1 MTVTLSPPHC
11 YFSLS
16 DLCARRSC
24 CVTANQ
30 LMTKF
35 GCISCATLP
44 WAAAVLSMGVNVP
57 RIFVNVPNARFLQRQ
72 QVLLDVRESSRSMV
86 LGCSPP
92 LSSPNPAEA
101 GKGTHHHY
109 YLHMACIHTTLSTLL
124 SLCCFDAHDMR
135 LDDQY

>member
-11 YFSLS
+11 HFSLS
-16 DLCARRSC
+16 DLCDRRSC

-35 GCISCATLP
+35 VSISCATLP

-57 RIFVNVPNARFLQRQ
+57 RIFVNVPNARIFATTAGNVGSQ
-72 QVLLDVRESSRSMV
+72 RESGRSMV

-101 GKGTHHHY
+101 GKGTHHHHY
-109 YLHMACIHTTLSTLL
+109 YLHMACIHVH
-124 SLCCFDAHDMR
+124 CCLPVDMMLRQRLR